1 MLEKL
6 KIDVYNANMALPK
19 HGLVTFTWGN
29 VSGIDRDAG
38 FFVIKPSGVNYETM
52 SPEDMVVV
60 DMDGKTVEGTLNP
73 STDME
78 THLALYKAFPEIGGV
93 AHTHSTYATAFAQAG
108 RPLPCLGTTHA
119 DHFYGEIP
127 CTRDM
132 TAAEIDGRYEWETG
146 TVIIES
152 LKQFI
157 NNNDA
162 IEDITTLFM
171 PAVLVK
177 NHGPFTWGKDAV
189 SAANNA
195 VVLEETAK
203 MVFLTQSIIPNT
215 PTAPQTLIN
224 KHFLRK
230 HGKNAYYGQK

>member
-6 KIDVYNANMALPK
+6 KQEVYEANMALPK

-29 VSGIDRDAG
+29 VSGIDREAG
-38 FFVIKPSGVNYETM
+38 LFVIKPSGVEYDNMT
-52 SPEDMVVV
+52 PNDMIVV
-60 DMDGKTVEGTLNP
+60 DMDGKTVDGKLKP

-93 AHTHSTYATAFAQAG
+93 AHTHSTFATAFAQAG
-108 RPLPCLGTTHA
+108 QGVPCLGTTHA
-119 DHFYGEIP
+119 DHFYGSIP

-132 TAAEIDGRYEWETG
+132 TAAEITGRYEWETG
-146 TVIIES
+146 TVIIE
-152 LKQFI
+152 
-157 NNNDA
+157 A
-162 IEDITTLFM
+162 IVGNAAHGVPGWNALFM

-177 NHGPFTWGKDAV
+177 NHGPFTWGKDAI

-203 MVFLTQSIIPNT
+203 MAYLTHTLN
-215 PTAPQTLIN
+215 PTAHNAPKLLVD

-230 HGKNAYYGQK
+230 HGKNAYYGQ